1 MSAFNRRLAATV
13 AGTATIGALAAA
25 GFATAQ
31 HRAVSPKT
39 GRARALVSAR
49 GVGRSGPVFTAITA
63 RVAASGRAAA
73 VPLPAG
79 GTFDGVRWELGGDGV
94 AQSDIDGVLQY
105 NAACQWL
112 RAWRDGREGALPLQ
126 VLQAVPGWPAM
137 RGTESGELLARV
149 AAEAAAGGGE
159 TVSAVLVDCD
169 ASHARE
175 VQYAAQLGLT
185 PSR

>member
-1 MSAFNRRLAATV
+1 MSTFNRRLAAAI
-13 AGTATIGALAAA
+13 AGTATIGALAVA

-31 HRAVSPKT
+31 NRTVSEKT
-39 GRARALVSAR
+39 IQARALVSAR
-49 GVGRSGPVFTAITA
+49 VVDRDGPVFTATSA
-63 RVAASGRAAA
+63 RVAATVRAAD

-126 VLQAVPGWPAM
+126 VLEAVPGWPAM
-137 RGTESGELLARV
+137 RGTESGEFLARV

-159 TVSAVLVDCD
+159 TASAMLADCD
-169 ASHARE
+169 ASHAGE
-175 VQYAAQLGLT
+175 VQYAARLGLT

>member
-1 MSAFNRRLAATV
+1 MSTFNRRLAAIV
-13 AGTATIGALAAA
+13 AGIATIGALTAA

-31 HRAVSPKT
+31 NRTVSGKT
-39 GRARALVSAR
+39 GQARALVAAR
-49 GVGRSGPVFTAITA
+49 AVDRSGPVFTATTA
-63 RVAASGRAAA
+63 RVAATGRAAG

-112 RAWRDGREGALPLQ
+112 RAWRDGREGALAVQ

-137 RGTESGELLARV
+137 RGTESGEFLARV

-159 TVSAVLVDCD
+159 TATAMLADCD